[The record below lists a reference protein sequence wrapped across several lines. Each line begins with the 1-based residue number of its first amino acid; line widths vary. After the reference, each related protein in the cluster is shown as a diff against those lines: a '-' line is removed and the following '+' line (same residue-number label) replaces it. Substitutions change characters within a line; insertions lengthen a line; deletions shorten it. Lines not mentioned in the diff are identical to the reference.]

1 MSLLVLD
8 QILERLETRVLM
20 SEKDKES
27 LWQDISKDFALAGA
41 LRCED
46 LERIY
51 KENPK
56 LVEEYIL
63 AWTEGGRKKARKVLS
78 RFYLF

>member
-1 MSLLVLD
+1 MSK
-8 QILERLETRVLM
+8 E
-20 SEKDKES
+20 DKES

-41 LRCED
+41 LRCEE

-51 KENPK
+51 EENPK

-63 AWTEGGRKKARKVLS
+63 AWIEGKREKARKVLT
-78 RFYLF
+78 RFHLF